1 MQMTVWIYV
10 ISPNNIRR
18 NEMSLV
24 FLSLA
29 KTQAHLSEIMLDK
42 WF

>member
-10 ISPNNIRR
+10 ISPNNIFAP
-18 NEMSLV
+18 MQ
-24 FLSLA
+24 A
-29 KTQAHLSEIMLDK
+29 KIQANLSEIVLDK